1 MQAIETL
8 YQGYK
13 FRSRLEA
20 RWAVFFDAMGI
31 KYQYEPEG
39 FEFDGIRYLPDF
51 YLPELNYFVEVKG
64 MSDHLADDIER
75 VQKFVIANKCAVI
88 ILTEIPYDPSLNGL
102 FWFPVCVFAAYGGGC
117 ANNSWAFFRKDEF
130 DEDGGVII
138 DDFSAG
144 VNTRWFC
151 FNNNNE
157 STYKWLQG
165 GKLPCSEDYQGEVK
179 AYEEAYDFRGVEEAL
194 RRARQARF
202 EHGEKPN
209 TLPFN

>member
-1 MQAIETL
+1 MQAIETV
-8 YQGYK
+8 YNGYR

-64 MSDHLADDIER
+64 MSDHLVDDIER

-117 ANNSWAFFRKDEF
+117 ANKSWAFFRKDEF
-130 DEDGGVII
+130 DEGGGVII
-138 DDFSAG
+138 DDFIAG
-144 VNTRWFC
+144 VETRWFC
-151 FNNNNE
+151 INYNNE
-157 STYKWLQG
+157 FTYKWLQG
-165 GKLPCSEDYQGEVK
+165 GKLPCSDDYQGDVK